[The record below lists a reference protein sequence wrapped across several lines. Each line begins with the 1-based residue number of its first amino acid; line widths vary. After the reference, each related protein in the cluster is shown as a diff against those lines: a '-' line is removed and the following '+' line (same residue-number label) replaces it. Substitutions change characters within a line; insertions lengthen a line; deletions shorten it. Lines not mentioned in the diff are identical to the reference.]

1 VKKSKQGRE
10 NGKLGGRPPHRDGPR
25 VPYDVVDRILVQG
38 EVVQLEDGTQTV
50 TYPTYRELADRY
62 GVAMSNI
69 AEHARRHNVL
79 QRRKALQDRVESRT
93 EEKLVE
99 LRAKA
104 AAMTKDDVVRIV
116 ESYILKFAK
125 AIEEDKVR
133 LDTIADLNVAIRAR
147 EFLMGNA
154 ESRSEVHSLVLKL
167 DELQERHREA
177 VRRVEVTSAAERGEV
192 PRRLP
197 DKGDGILDDID
208 SIGTVVVDAQ
218 FEEQDAGAVDRV
230 TNPPTGFSAD
240 QAG

>member
-1 VKKSKQGRE
+1 MKKSKQGRE

-25 VPYDVVDRILVQG
+25 VPYDVVDRVLVQG
-38 EVVQLEDGTQTV
+38 EVVQLKDGTQTV
-50 TYPTYRELADRY
+50 TFPTYRELADRY

-69 AEHARRHNVL
+69 AEYARRHNVL
-79 QRRKALQDRVESRT
+79 QRRKALQDRVSDRV

-116 ESYILKFAK
+116 DSYILKFAK

-154 ESRSEVHSLVLKL
+154 ESRSEVHSFVLKL

-177 VRRVEVTSAAERGEV
+177 VRRVEVTTAAERGEV
-192 PRRLP
+192 ARRLP
-197 DKGDGILDDID
+197 ERGEGMLADVD
-208 SIGTVVVDAQ
+208 SPSPPLVDAE
-218 FEEQDAGAVDRV
+218 FEQEDTGAVDIDTSLR
-230 TNPPTGFSAD
+230 
-240 QAG
+240 